1 VRHQLI
7 TKVVDDELIELI
19 SENQTRKKFINKQLA
34 RAGWKPHHW
43 KDEVNSVKS
52 NFKTKNYVLFA
63 GSYEKDVDKFI
74 DYVLLAQ
81 DDSPL
86 AIIEAK
92 KYAKDPEEGRIQAR
106 TYQEDIHNQTGQR
119 IPIFLTNGETW
130 IFIDQ
135 LGRERK
141 VSGPFSQ
148 SDLENRSDLFKNQK
162 DPAKIFTKIVD
173 RDRSILNVKKVAE
186 HFGQGHRKALIQMA
200 TGTGKTRVAMAII
213 DILVKAD
220 YVRNVLFVVDR
231 IALADQ
237 ASADGFK
244 KFFREP
250 VWELHRKG
258 FNTTSR
264 FYATTVQT
272 LMGKNNNRMVD
283 KFSPGFFDL
292 IVFDEAHRS
301 QYDRNNYIH
310 QYFDAIKLGLT
321 ATPREEPDKDTYELF
336 DCRNN
341 EPTAEYS
348 YEDAVRDE
356 VLVPYQPLVV
366 ETENLK
372 LGIKGKTLNA
382 ELKDQLRRQEV
393 NPELFEVEGSHF
405 ERAFLDDKTNELII
419 TEFMRE
425 CYKSAEGL
433 PCKSIFFCRSQKHA
447 KRMKKTF
454 GELYP
459 NLSNHVQVIT
469 SLYRVGDEVRRFK
482 QKSEPRIA
490 LSVGMLD
497 TGVDIP
503 EVCNLVFIGPV
514 YSPIRFWQMLG
525 RGTRNFQACCAPGK
539 HPEWL
544 PRENGFY
551 VKNEFLMLDFQLG
564 EDNNVKLH
572 QLNKTRERKSSKGT
586 ISRIFE
592 NRVNLLTKNLSDDQR
607 KIIVSKILDDINA
620 LNEESFIVREKYS
633 LIKKLKGT
641 FNLEQYVKELREDI
655 EPLMVMMAGTDP
667 KVTPFILQVENLFY
681 AIVSD
686 KLDLIDKIKVYVQV
700 RLENILAKETK
711 INEIRK
717 KKEIILKV
725 LRNEYWE
732 NLTFEKVELILKE
745 LAQLMKYYE
754 EEPGKAIEINK
765 PDIVVN
771 RTRFVHEIKEDPKLA
786 EFIKNNPII
795 KKIKE
800 GHGITCLELHEL
812 EKELVKLNHSY
823 TIENIQTTL
832 GKDFLVFLH
841 EIIGLTHEY
850 DPRVLI
856 EREFDKHVMDH
867 INYNSKQI
875 EFLQMLK
882 KVFANRKYI
891 ELKDFAKEPFKD
903 ENPVEL
909 FNGIDELKKMVV
921 LCQEIRMK

>member
-1 VRHQLI
+1 MKNI
-7 TKVVDDELIELI
+7 EDDDLSRLI
-19 SENQTRKKFINKQLA
+19 SENQTRKKFINRQLGKV
-34 RAGWKPHHW
+34 GWKSYHW

-52 NFKTKNYVLFA
+52 NFRTKNYVLFT
-63 GSYEKDVDKFI
+63 GSYEKGIDRFI

-81 DDSPL
+81 DNAPL

-92 KYAKDPEEGRIQAR
+92 KYTKDPEDGRIQAR
-106 TYQEDIHNQTGQR
+106 TYQEDIHHQTGQR

-148 SDLENRSDLFKNQK
+148 EDLERKSELFKNQK
-162 DPAKIFTKIVD
+162 DPAKIFTNIVD

-213 DILVKAD
+213 DILVKAN
-220 YVRNVLFVVDR
+220 YIRNVLFVADR

-272 LMGKNNNRMVD
+272 LMGKNRNRMVD

-292 IVFDEAHRS
+292 IIFDEAHRS

-310 QYFDAIKLGLT
+310 QYFDAIKIGLT
-321 ATPREEPDKDTYELF
+321 ATPREEELKNTYELF
-336 DCRNN
+336 ECKNN
-341 EPTAEYS
+341 EPTVEYS
-348 YEDAVRDE
+348 YDDAVRAGD
-356 VLVPYQPLVV
+356 LVPYLPLVI

-372 LGIKGKTLNA
+372 LGIKGKKLTA
-382 ELKDQLRRQEV
+382 DLKDQLRKQEV
-393 NPELFEVEGSHF
+393 DPERFEVEGSHF

-419 TEFMRE
+419 SEFMRE

-433 PCKSIFFCRSQKHA
+433 PCKTIFFCRSQRHA
-447 KRMKKTF
+447 KRTKKTF
-454 GELYP
+454 GDLYP
-459 NLSNHVQVIT
+459 TLGDHVQVIT
-469 SLYRVGDEVRRFK
+469 SLYRVGDEVKRFK

-497 TGVDIP
+497 TGIDIP

-525 RGTRNFQACCAPGK
+525 RGTRNFKACYEGGH

-544 PRENGFY
+544 PQEDGFY
-551 VKNEFLMLDFQLG
+551 TKKDFLMIDFQLG
-564 EDNNVKLH
+564 EESNVKLH
-572 QLNKTRERKSSKGT
+572 QLNRTRQKKSSKD
-586 ISRIFE
+586 IILIIFE
-592 NRVNLLTKNLSDDQR
+592 NRVNLLSEDMNADQKR
-607 KIIVSKILDDINA
+607 IIVNKILVDINA

-641 FNLEQYVKELREDI
+641 FNLEQYIKELREDI
-655 EPLMVMMAGTDP
+655 EPLMVMVTGKDP
-667 KVTPFILQVENLFY
+667 KITPFILQVEKLFY

-686 KLDLIDKIKVYVQV
+686 KLDMIDKIKEYVQM

-711 INEIRK
+711 INEIRAK
-717 KKEIILKV
+717 KDIILKV
-725 LRNEYWE
+725 LREDYWD
-732 NLTFEKVELILKE
+732 NLTFEKVEVILKE

-754 EEPGKAIEINK
+754 EEPGKPIEINK
-765 PDIVVN
+765 PDVVVN
-771 RTRFVHEIKEDPKLA
+771 RTRFVYQVKEDPKMA
-786 EFIKNNPII
+786 EFIKKNPIV

-800 GHGITCLELHEL
+800 GHGITCLELREL
-812 EKELVKLNHSY
+812 EKELVKLNSAY
-823 TIENIQTTL
+823 TIENIQINL
-832 GKDFLVFLH
+832 RKDFLVFLH
-841 EIIGLTHEY
+841 EMIGLTYEY

-856 EREFDKHVMDH
+856 EREFDKHIIDH

-903 ENPVEL
+903 ENPIEL
-909 FNGIDELKKMVV
+909 FNGIDELKKIVV
-921 LCQEIRMK
+921 KCQEIKIK

>member
-1 VRHQLI
+1 MAK
-7 TKVVDDELIELI
+7 KVIDEDWKELI

-34 RAGWKPHHW
+34 KVGWKPHHW

-52 NFKTKNYVLFA
+52 NFKTKNYTLFT
-63 GSYEKDVDKFI
+63 GSYEKGVDRFI

-81 DDSPL
+81 DNSPL

-92 KYAKDPEEGRIQAR
+92 KYAKDPEDGRIQAR
-106 TYQEDIHNQTGQR
+106 TYQEDIHLQTGRR
-119 IPIFLTNGETW
+119 IPIFLTNGEIW
-130 IFIDQ
+130 IFIDE

-148 SDLENRSDLFKNQK
+148 EDLERKNGLFKNQK
-162 DPAKIFTKIVD
+162 DPAKIFSNIVD

-213 DILVKAD
+213 DILVKAN
-220 YVRNVLFVVDR
+220 YVRNVLFVADR

-250 VWELHRKG
+250 VWEIHRKG

-264 FYATTVQT
+264 FYSTTVQT

-283 KFSPGFFDL
+283 KFSPAFFDL
-292 IVFDEAHRS
+292 IIFDEAHRS

-310 QYFDAIKLGLT
+310 QYFDAMLLGLT
-321 ATPREEPDKDTYELF
+321 ATPREEPNKDTYDLF
-336 DCRNN
+336 ECKNGQ
-341 EPTAEYS
+341 PTAEYS

-372 LGIKGKTLNA
+372 LGIKGKRLTA
-382 ELKDQLRRQEV
+382 ELKDQLRKQEID
-393 NPELFEVEGSHF
+393 PEAFEVEGSHF
-405 ERAFLDDKTNELII
+405 ERVFLDDKTNELII

-425 CYKSAEGL
+425 CYRSAEGL

-454 GELYP
+454 GDLYP
-459 NLSNHVQVIT
+459 DLGNHVQIIT
-469 SLYRVGDEVRRFK
+469 SLYRVGDEVKRFK

-525 RGTRNFQACCAPGK
+525 RGTRNFKACCAAGH

-544 PRENGFY
+544 PQDEHGVYN
-551 VKNEFLMLDFQLG
+551 KKDFLMLDFQLG

-572 QLNKTRERKSSKGT
+572 QLNKAKERKSNKDI
-586 ISRIFE
+586 ISIIFD
-592 NRVNLLTKNLSDDQR
+592 NRVNLLTKNLTDDQK
-607 KIIVSKILDDINA
+607 KIIVDKIMADINA

-641 FNLEQYVKELREDI
+641 FNLEQYVAELRQDI
-655 EPLMVMMAGTDP
+655 EPMMVMVSGKDP
-667 KVTPFILQVENLFY
+667 KITPFILQVEKLFY
-681 AIVSD
+681 IIVSN
-686 KLDLIDKIKVYVQV
+686 KLDLIDKIKEYVQI

-711 INEIRK
+711 INEIRA

-725 LRNEYWE
+725 LRDDYWDS
-732 NLTFEKVELILKE
+732 LTFEKVEVILKE
-745 LAQLMKYYE
+745 LAPLMKYYE
-754 EEPGKAIEINK
+754 EVPGKAIEINK
-765 PDIVVN
+765 PDVVVN
-771 RTRFVHEIKEDPKLA
+771 RTRFVYQIKEDPKMT
-786 EFIKNNPII
+786 EFIKNNPIV

-800 GHGITCLELHEL
+800 GHGINCMELHEL
-812 EKELVKLNHSY
+812 EKELVKLNSSY
-823 TIENIQTTL
+823 TIENIKINL
-832 GKDFLVFLH
+832 KKDFLIFIH
-841 EIIGLTHEY
+841 EIIGLSYEY
-850 DPRVLI
+850 DPQELI
-856 EREFDKHVMDH
+856 RREFDKHIIDYV
-867 INYNSKQI
+867 NYNSKQI

-882 KVFANRKYI
+882 KVFVSTKFV
-891 ELKDFAKEPFKD
+891 ELADFAKEPFRK
-903 ENPVEL
+903 ENPIKL
-909 FNGIDELKKMVV
+909 FNGIDELKKIVV
-921 LCQEIRMK
+921 KCQEIKMK